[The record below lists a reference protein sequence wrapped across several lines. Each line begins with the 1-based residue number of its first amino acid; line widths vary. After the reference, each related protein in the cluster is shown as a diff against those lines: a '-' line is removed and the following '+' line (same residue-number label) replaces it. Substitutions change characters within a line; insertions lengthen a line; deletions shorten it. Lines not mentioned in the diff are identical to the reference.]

1 MGINQTN
8 TPVDMS
14 QQYSQLGN
22 MMQNSNLDIN
32 GINQNNI
39 LSQMGIAS
47 FTPTAN
53 SQQLGGMN

>member
-1 MGINQTN
+1 
-8 TPVDMS
+8 MS

-53 SQQLGGMN
+53 NLQHAGMQNHNHAQP